1 MNGSKHPRWNN
12 RIIGTEGYM
21 MVRVGTSHP
30 LADSKGYAYEHY
42 LVWASSGRLVY
53 NREWGITLH
62 HINGDKLDNRL
73 ENLTLISTNEHRRIH
88 AAQQRRVKGR
98 FARKEKKN
106 VM

>member
-1 MNGSKHPRWNN
+1 MNGSAHPRWNN

-21 MVRVGTSHP
+21 MVRVGTNHP
-30 LADSKGYAYEHY
+30 LADSKGYAYEHEI
-42 LVWASSGRLVY
+42 VWMSAGRYSVV
-53 NREWGITLH
+53 WGMTLH

-73 ENLTLISTNEHRRIH
+73 DNLTLISTNEHRRIH

-98 FARKEKKN
+98 FARKDKRN

>member
-21 MVRVGTSHP
+21 MVRVGVYHP
-30 LADSKGYAYEHY
+30 CADRKGYAYEHV
-42 LVWASSGRLVY
+42 LVWDSAGRE
-53 NREWGITLH
+53 RTIGTTLH
-62 HINGDKLDNRL
+62 HLNGNKLDNRL
-73 ENLTLISTNEHRRIH
+73 DNLTLISINEHRRIH